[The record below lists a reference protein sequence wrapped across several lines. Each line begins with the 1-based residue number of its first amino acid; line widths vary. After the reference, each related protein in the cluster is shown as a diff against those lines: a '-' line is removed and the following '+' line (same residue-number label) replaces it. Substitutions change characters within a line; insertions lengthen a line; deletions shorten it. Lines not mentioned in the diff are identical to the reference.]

1 MPRSIPVPR
10 SIPLLCS
17 DAPRLVGEAVSFGQF
32 EADGPRLVLV
42 GAWAPL
48 FELLAGER
56 RLSGGS
62 LRLAGIE
69 AEGAARS
76 GRVGLA
82 LRDAPLPPSW
92 TLGEVLKHSAA
103 LLGDGRRLAVQRARL
118 AAEEL
123 ALAELWSKKLSR
135 LGPGERR
142 AASIAA
148 ACLGQPAV
156 LAIEEPFAGLEP
168 SSRAYVA
175 GVLER
180 ATRARPALIS
190 ISELSGSAE
199 QEGLLQS
206 SDELLFMARQG
217 LVARGRY
224 TELVR
229 AATSYRVVVTRS
241 AEGLLSRLTQA
252 GYEVRR
258 VVLAEVTSL
267 VVVDA
272 GSLGTLPLFR
282 AALEADAPIVELLPF
297 DLRRAERS
305 PSVPSLS
312 VPSPSHGA

>member
-1 MPRSIPVPR
+1 MTEVQSIGATSR
-10 SIPLLCS
+10 TAPLLCS
-17 DAPRLVGEAVSFGQF
+17 DAPRFVGDAVSLGQF
-32 EADGPRLVLV
+32 EAEGPRLVLV

-62 LRLAGIE
+62 VRIAGIE

-82 LRDAPLPPSW
+82 LSDAPLPPSW
-92 TLGEVLKHSAA
+92 TLGEVLRHSAA
-103 LLGDGRRLAVQRARL
+103 LLGEGRRLANERARL

-123 ALAELWSKKLSR
+123 GLAALLSKKLSR

-148 ACLGQPAV
+148 ACLGEPAA
-156 LAIEEPFAGLEP
+156 LALEEPFAGLEP
-168 SSRAYVA
+168 SSQAFVA

-190 ISELSGSAE
+190 VSELSGSAE
-199 QEGLLQS
+199 QSAFVQS
-206 SDELLFMARQG
+206 SDELLFLARHG

-224 TELVR
+224 AELVR
-229 AATSYRVVVTRS
+229 TATSYRLVVTRS
-241 AEGLLSRLTQA
+241 AEGLLSRLTEA

-258 VVLAEVTSL
+258 LVLAEVTSL
-267 VVVDA
+267 VVVDT

-282 AALEADAPIVELLPF
+282 AALAADAPIVELVPF
-297 DLRRAERS
+297 DLGRS
-305 PSVPSLS
+305 ETSQ
-312 VPSPSHGA
+312 HGN

>member
-1 MPRSIPVPR
+1 VTA
-10 SIPLLCS
+10 PLLGSDPVLRC
-17 DAPRLVGEAVSFGQF
+17 DAPRFVGEAVSFGQF
-32 EADGPRLVLV
+32 EAQGPRLVLV

-48 FELLAGER
+48 FELLGGER

-62 LRLAGIE
+62 VQIAGID

-82 LRDAPLPPSW
+82 LRDAPLPATW

-103 LLGDGRRLAVQRARL
+103 LLGDGRRLAAERAPL

-123 ALAELWSKKLSR
+123 GLGELWSKKLSR
-135 LGPGERR
+135 RGPGERR

-148 ACLGQPAV
+148 ACLGEPAV
-156 LAIEEPFAGLEP
+156 LAREEPFAGLEP
-168 SSRAYVA
+168 ASQAYVA
-175 GVLER
+175 AVLER

-190 ISELSGSAE
+190 VSELSGSVE
-199 QEGLLQS
+199 QDTFVQS
-206 SDELLFMARQG
+206 SDELLFLAGHG

-224 TELVR
+224 AELVR

-241 AEGLLSRLTQA
+241 AEGLLSRLTEA

-258 VVLAEVTSL
+258 VELAEVTSL

-272 GSLGTLPLFR
+272 GVLGTLPLFR
-282 AALEADAPIVELLPF
+282 AALAADAPIVELVPF
-297 DLRRAERS
+297 NLRGAEPAAS
-305 PSVPSLS
+305 PQAVAP
-312 VPSPSHGA
+312 HGA

>member
-1 MPRSIPVPR
+1 MTEVQSTGATSRTA
-10 SIPLLCS
+10 PLLCS
-17 DAPRLVGEAVSFGQF
+17 DAPRFVGAAVSLGQF
-32 EADGPRLVLV
+32 EAEGPRLVLV

-62 LRLAGIE
+62 VRVAGIE

-82 LRDAPLPPSW
+82 LSDAPLPPSW
-92 TLGEVLKHSAA
+92 TLGEVLRHSAA
-103 LLGDGRRLAVQRARL
+103 LLGEGRRLASERARL

-123 ALAELWSKKLSR
+123 GLAALLPKKLSR

-148 ACLGQPAV
+148 ACLGEPAA
-156 LAIEEPFAGLEP
+156 LALEEPFAGLEP
-168 SSRAYVA
+168 SSQAFVA

-190 ISELSGSAE
+190 VSELSGSAE
-199 QEGLLQS
+199 QSAFVQA
-206 SDELLFMARQG
+206 SDELLFLARHG

-224 TELVR
+224 AELVR
-229 AATSYRVVVTRS
+229 AATSYRLAVTRS
-241 AEGLLSRLTQA
+241 AEGLLSRLTKA

-267 VVVDA
+267 VVVDT

-282 AALEADAPIVELLPF
+282 AALAADAPIVELVPF
-297 DLRRAERS
+297 DLGRPETS
-305 PSVPSLS
+305 Q
-312 VPSPSHGA
+312 HGN

>member
-1 MPRSIPVPR
+1 MTE
-10 SIPLLCS
+10 PLLRS
-17 DAPRLVGEAVSFGQF
+17 DQPRFVGEAVSLGQF
-32 EADGPRLVLV
+32 EAQGPRLVLV

-62 LRLAGIE
+62 VRVAGIE

-82 LRDAPLPPSW
+82 LRDAPLPPTW
-92 TLGEVLKHSAA
+92 TLGEVLRHSAA
-103 LLGDGRRLAVQRARL
+103 LLGDGRRFATERARL
-118 AAEEL
+118 AAEDL
-123 ALAELWSKKLSR
+123 GLGELWSKKLSR

-142 AASIAA
+142 AASVAA
-148 ACLGQPAV
+148 ACLGEPDV

-168 SSRAYVA
+168 SSQAYVV

-190 ISELSGSAE
+190 VSELSGSAE
-199 QEGLLQS
+199 QDGFVQS
-206 SDELLFMARQG
+206 SDELLFLARQG

-224 TELVR
+224 AELVR

-258 VVLAEVTSL
+258 VELAEVTSL

-282 AALEADAPIVELLPF
+282 AALELDAPIVELVPF
-297 DLRRAERS
+297 NLRRPEPVVS
-305 PSVPSLS
+305 
-312 VPSPSHGA
+312 GA